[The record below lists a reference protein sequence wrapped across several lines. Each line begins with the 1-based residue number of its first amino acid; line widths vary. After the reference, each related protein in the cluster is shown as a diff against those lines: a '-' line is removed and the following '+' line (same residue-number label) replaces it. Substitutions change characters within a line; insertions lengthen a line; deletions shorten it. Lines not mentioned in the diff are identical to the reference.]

1 MKLGRQKKTTSLPK
15 INNNIIN
22 NVLKI
27 RKVNEIR
34 QRKKYWKEIHKAKTI
49 NYVN

>member
-15 INNNIIN
+15 FNNNIIN

-27 RKVNEIR
+27 RKVNKIR
-34 QRKKYWKEIHKAKTI
+34 KEKK
-49 NYVN
+49 